1 MRVVLLIRSK
11 DSALGA
17 LKDHIPES
25 YTVLESEMDARGLQL
40 LRSII
45 SGIVVVDIAA
55 RGVVPWMEEAYRWRP
70 ELTYL
75 GVTEDPGVPNM
86 VQPLSKF
93 FYDFLYSPFTSSQ
106 LTGLLERSW
115 ERAQMRYELQSLKNT
130 GPPERALSVQPGS
143 CNGNGNRLRE
153 RVLCDFSRVLN
164 NNFDQVRLFE
174 LFLDAVI
181 ELVPVGKISILL
193 MQERIGHYAV
203 SMQRGLEPA
212 LYAGLRFSPSRG
224 LISWLKAEARLFLI
238 ESLSSVGGST
248 DTEAVQEMQL
258 LQAVVSV
265 PLTVHGEL
273 VGALNLGP
281 KITGAPFYEEELE
294 TLYILAGNVA
304 LALRDIQLH
313 HQLRCQK
320 LYIESIL
327 QRMTSGVVA
336 INSEDQITTFNHRAG
351 EILSLSPAEMIGKD
365 LRLLPSPLGDI
376 LFDSLSTGIS
386 YCAREVELPRDRL
399 PLEINSYQ
407 LASDG
412 RVVGS
417 VMVFDDTSERK
428 RFEQKRRQADKLD
441 VLNKFVGQL
450 AHEVKNPLVAIQT
463 FTELLPEKYQ
473 DSSFRDFFTH
483 TVRQE
488 VKRLNELVEQ
498 LIAFSAPLSYRF
510 EVVEIKEVLDMAL
523 ALLQEQGKGAETT
536 INTAYSEERVHIRA
550 DITPLS
556 RALSYLV
563 NSFESVEQG
572 GDINIQTVFD
582 QALFDSGGVSIGFW
596 DLKSKPGA
604 EELQRV
610 FDPLSAKHSS
620 YISLELP
627 VARKIIEDHG
637 GRVTASLLKDKYLKF
652 EIQLPMFAAE
662 GGKGVD

>member
-17 LKDHIPES
+17 FKDLIPES
-25 YTVLESEMDARGLQL
+25 YSVLESEMDARGLQL

-45 SGIVVVDIAA
+45 SGIVVVDIAT
-55 RGVVPWMEEAYRWRP
+55 RGVLPWMEDAYRWRP
-70 ELTYL
+70 DLTYL
-75 GVTEDPGVPNM
+75 GVTGDPSM
-86 VQPLSKF
+86 IHFLSKY
-93 FYDFLYSPFTSSQ
+93 FYDFLYPPFTSDQ

-115 ERAQMRYELQSLKNT
+115 ERAEMRYELQSLKKT
-130 GPPERALSVQPGS
+130 GPPPPERALAVQSGS

-164 NNFDQVRLFE
+164 NNFDQVRLFD
-174 LFLDAVI
+174 LFLDSVV

-193 MQERIGHYAV
+193 MRERMGHYAV
-203 SMQRGLEPA
+203 SMQRGLEPKFCA
-212 LYAGLRFSPSRG
+212 ELRFRPSRG

-238 ESLSSVGGST
+238 EGLSCAGGFT
-248 DTEAVQEMQL
+248 DTEAIQEMHL
-258 LQAVVSV
+258 LQAVVSI

-313 HQLRCQK
+313 HQLRFQN

-336 INSEDQITTFNHRAG
+336 INSEDKITTFNHRAG
-351 EILSLSPAEMIGKD
+351 EILSLTADEMINKD

-376 LFDSLSTGIS
+376 LFDSMSTGSS
-386 YCAREVELPRDRL
+386 YYAKEIELARNRL
-399 PLEINSYQ
+399 PLEISSYQ

-412 RVVGS
+412 RVLGS
-417 VMVFDDTSERK
+417 VMVFDDISERR

-463 FTELLPEKYQ
+463 FTELLPEKYE

-510 EVVEIKEVLDMAL
+510 EVVEIKEVLDMAVL
-523 ALLQEQGKGAETT
+523 LLQEQGKGAETT
-536 INTAYSEERVHIRA
+536 INTAYTEERVHIRA
-550 DITPLS
+550 DQTALS
-556 RALSYLV
+556 RGLSYLV

-572 GDINIQTVFD
+572 GDVNIQTLFD
-582 QALFDSGGVSIGFW
+582 QALFDSGGVSIGIW
-596 DLKSKPGA
+596 DLKTKPEA

-637 GRVTASLLKDKYLKF
+637 GRVTARLLKDKYLKF
-652 EIQLPMFAAE
+652 EVQLPMFATE
-662 GGKGVD
+662 GGEGVD